1 MTTFL
6 SIGLALLWTEYNL
19 SLTSLTKMI
28 FQNIF
33 SLSNAYSINTK
44 RRLKRLRCLSHL
56 KGRILSFCNI
66 LWMFT
71 AVAAPTSC

>member
-44 RRLKRLRCLSHL
+44 RRLKRLRCHL